1 MADESPTLPEGYF
14 ARIPLRKP
22 IVRGEQKI
30 SSVLLREPNG
40 VALMN
45 IELFDLMR
53 MKTAEIVKLL
63 PLISEPPL
71 LGDEA
76 RMMGGQDLFEVG
88 QEISAFLLM

>member
-1 MADESPTLPEGYF
+1 MTEESALPEGYF

-22 IVRGEQKI
+22 VVRGEQKI
-30 SSVLLREPNG
+30 SSILLREPNG
-40 VALMN
+40 VALMK

-53 MKTAEIVKLL
+53 MKTAEIIKVL
-63 PLISEPPL
+63 PMISEPPL
-71 LGDEA
+71 VEAEA